1 MQQDERLGRW
11 KWWSAFRRRSLLAKT
26 LGAYRVDSQL
36 QNHPDLAGLLT
47 VDDVQALSYLVDF
60 ECEPTGETQL
70 EGLKITFVRTVA
82 ITKVATALSFL

>member
-1 MQQDERLGRW
+1 MKNMDNI
-11 KWWSAFRRRSLLAKT
+11 
-26 LGAYRVDSQL
+26 GANSQL

-70 EGLKITFVRTVA
+70 EGLKITFVRADAIVA
-82 ITKVATALSFL
+82 AATALSVL